1 MEEIWKA
8 ISQLKI
14 NKVLQED
21 ETMLAIIPTLLY
33 ASEAWAPHGRCQEHC
48 GQNPRWSTSHAVVL
62 LAKVSALCHQGQDW
76 TGAPV
81 IGEWRCDFEGSRI
94 RVGCPHSTHDEG
106 RWFSQIMRGLQGH
119 SKPGHHPCI
128 PGRWSKLFKAGSC
141 PCVLAAAFGRGFKEI
156 CHCEYLQRVI
166 PIQPPTLRVNVAQVP
181 LVVVFVVFQ
190 PQRSSHYCLKHE
202 EGATL
207 NSVRG
212 LYSLQRLQCGFPVE
226 GSGTFH
232 FGWTSLRC

>member
-1 MEEIWKA
+1 
-8 ISQLKI
+8 
-14 NKVLQED
+14 
-21 ETMLAIIPTLLY
+21 
-33 ASEAWAPHGRCQEHC
+33 
-48 GQNPRWSTSHAVVL
+48 
-62 LAKVSALCHQGQDW
+62 
-76 TGAPV
+76 
-81 IGEWRCDFEGSRI
+81 
-94 RVGCPHSTHDEG
+94 
-106 RWFSQIMRGLQGH
+106 MRGLQGH

-190 PQRSSHYCLKHE
+190 PQRSSHYCLKYK

-212 LYSLQRLQCGFPVE
+212 LHSLQRLQCGFPVE
-226 GSGTFH
+226 GSGTYFPFWLDVVEVLVSAALVQFLH
-232 FGWTSLRC
+232 IHKGNIHMEGMLASSSHPSAA